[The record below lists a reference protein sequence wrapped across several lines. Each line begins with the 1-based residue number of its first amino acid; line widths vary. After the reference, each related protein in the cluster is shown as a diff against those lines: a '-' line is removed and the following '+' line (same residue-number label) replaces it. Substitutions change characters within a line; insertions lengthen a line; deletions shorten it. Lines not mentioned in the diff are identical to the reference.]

1 MKTIEFQAKVKDG
14 KIEIPRQYRGKI
26 AQQVRVIVLI
36 EEKPKRESDFI
47 DHLLRH
53 PVRVKG
59 FHPLNREEIYAE

>member
-26 AQQVRVIVLI
+26 ARQVRVIVLI
-36 EEKPKRESDFI
+36 EEKSKRESDFI

-53 PVRVKG
+53 PVQVKG
-59 FHPLNREEIYAE
+59 FHPLSREEIYAE